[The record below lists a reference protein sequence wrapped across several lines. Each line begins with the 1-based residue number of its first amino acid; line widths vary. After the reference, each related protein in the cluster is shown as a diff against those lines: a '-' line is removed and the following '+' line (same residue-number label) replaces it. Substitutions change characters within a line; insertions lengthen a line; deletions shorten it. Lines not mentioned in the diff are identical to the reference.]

1 MEDLLL
7 PQLLHEALCEGSP
20 QRWPRGAAAMGVVGR
35 DAGGRG
41 RGLAA
46 AGGRRGAASAPVSGV
61 RLPKAGNSERGCGGD
76 PLTP

>member
-1 MEDLLL
+1 
-7 PQLLHEALCEGSP
+7 
-20 QRWPRGAAAMGVVGR
+20 MGVVGR

-61 RLPKAGNSERGCGGD
+61 RLPKAGNGERGCGGD